1 MTNAEKRN
9 ARRRAKLKLA
19 ALRERRGFT
28 QEKLARRA
36 KSTQSEVSRT
46 EQRDDCLV
54 STLERY
60 AAALG
65 GKLELQI
72 TIDGRRYAVTL

>member
-1 MTNAEKRN
+1 MNADAPK
-9 ARRRAKLKLA
+9 RRRAKLNLA
-19 ALRERRGFT
+19 TLRERRGLT
-28 QEKLARRA
+28 QEKLAKRA
-36 KSTQSEVSRT
+36 KITQSEISRT

-65 GKLELQI
+65 GKLLLNIE
-72 TIDGRRYAVTL
+72 IDGRRYPVAL